1 MQRGSAKREF
11 GDAVHAEAQS
21 SGGRRARRPRAALG
35 RPQAG
40 NAVRRAPLGLPGAC
54 VRSCGSAR
62 GRGGR
67 RSSAARSGRPC
78 DSSPRRQRDEL
89 RCACGTRVGRWC
101 CHRRPASAAA
111 REMGRDQSRRIEE
124 RSAISREDSAAS
136 WLSGARP
143 ARSRS
148 ARGQQVWAQAAQRST
163 RRCASSRSAKGG
175 ISFLTLW
182 WAR

>member
-1 MQRGSAKREF
+1 M
-11 GDAVHAEAQS
+11 HAEAQA

-67 RSSAARSGRPC
+67 RSSAACSGRPC
-78 DSSPRRQRDEL
+78 DSSPRRQRDGTAL
-89 RCACGTRVGRWC
+89 RLWNTSGKVAL
-101 CHRRPASAAA
+101 PQASC
-111 REMGRDQSRRIEE
+111 E
-124 RSAISREDSAAS
+124 RSGARDGEGSEQADRGARAISREDSAAS
-136 WLSGARP
+136 RLSGAHP

-148 ARGQQVWAQAAQRST
+148 SRWGVGVAARSWAALTAPALSKGPP
-163 RRCASSRSAKGG
+163 CAKGRFFFTG
-175 ISFLTLW
+175 APPLPLQLPSYSPTC
-182 WAR
+182 